1 MNPKVVLLGYNSHIN
16 SKRLIPERVCVG
28 LQMIQKN
35 LRVMKRCNK
44 IAEIIKGKGTKEQ
57 THKM

>member
-16 SKRLIPERVCVG
+16 SKRLIPERVYVG

-35 LRVMKRCNK
+35 PRVMKRYNK
-44 IAEIIKGKGTKEQ
+44 VAEIIKGKGIKEQ
-57 THKM
+57 NHKM

>member
-16 SKRLIPERVCVG
+16 SKRLIPGRVCVG

-35 LRVMKRCNK
+35 PRVMERCNK
-44 IAEIIKGKGTKEQ
+44 IAEIIKGKGTKEE